1 MGDGKATQHQLF
13 PKLLPNLH
21 RISDGTFWVLLSLC
35 LLFKKQYD
43 FYSSSWSAL
52 KTRLQQK
59 VSQHNNSAGNYFPQE
74 KPLLVTVPYQY
85 HLIILMQ
92 RWCWLVSCSSLIS
105 SEWYSAAVIMVTE
118 WYSAAVIMVTGDCD
132 LVLQMLFSFSFYSS
146 DYSFVV
152 PFQIG
157 RLKEMVAIGMNVDL
171 LQKNGILVDTEQDD
185 SDQGDGSREAEPAA
199 QPKHDR

>member
-92 RWCWLVSCSSLIS
+92 WWCWLVSCSSLIS
-105 SEWYSAAVIMVTE
+105 SE

>member
-1 MGDGKATQHQLF
+1 M
-13 PKLLPNLH
+13 
-21 RISDGTFWVLLSLC
+21 IM
-35 LLFKKQYD
+35 
-43 FYSSSWSAL
+43 
-52 KTRLQQK
+52 
-59 VSQHNNSAGNYFPQE
+59 
-74 KPLLVTVPYQY
+74 VT
-85 HLIILMQ
+85 
-92 RWCWLVSCSSLIS
+92 
-105 SEWYSAAVIMVTE
+105 EWYSAAVIMVTE

>member
-35 LLFKKQYD
+35 LLFQKQYD

-52 KTRLQQK
+52 KTRMQQK

-92 RWCWLVSCSSLIS
+92 WWCWLVSSSSLIS
-105 SEWYSAAVIMVTE
+105 SE

-146 DYSFVV
+146 DYSFVI